1 MNDYVYSQV
10 LEERSMSELGG
21 EGVEVDREGG
31 AGEEC
36 ERDSTVGWC
45 NIGLRQIKILQGECL
60 VENDDVGCE

>member
-1 MNDYVYSQV
+1 MQEGTMNDYVYSQV

-45 NIGLRQIKILQGECL
+45 NIGLR
-60 VENDDVGCE
+60 